1 MINTILLLVAIVILS
16 INIILTIIEALRY
29 YHVYF
34 PSAAHPGRI
43 RGACVQGPGTGG
55 ADKGSGWIE
64 IDGMRYNVKWII
76 IGRETIE
83 DGSK

>member
-1 MINTILLLVAIVILS
+1 MQTFLLILAAIILVVNL
-16 INIILTIIEALRY
+16 ILTILESLKY

-55 ADKGSGWIE
+55 TDKGSGWIE

-76 IGRETIE
+76 IGWEKIE
-83 DGSK
+83 DESK